1 MQDKICIITGAN
13 SGIGFYTALALARK
27 GATIVMVC
35 RNAEKAE
42 TAKQEIIDKTQNKNI
57 TIFLADFSSLEE
69 SKRVGKEVA
78 SKYPKI
84 DILINNAGFI
94 AKGYREVTADGLE
107 KTFAVNHMGYFI
119 FTHFLLDAVKASP
132 QGRIISVSSEAHRFV
147 SNVDLTNLQL
157 TRGYTSLKAY
167 GISKLCNIWFTRELA
182 RRIKD
187 TNVTVNCV
195 HPGAVATNFGT
206 DSGPF
211 FETLLKLG
219 KMFLLTPQQGA
230 ETSIFL
236 ASNPEV
242 SKVTGEYFSKS
253 QIKKISRDARDDNK
267 AKKLWDMSLEIA
279 GL

>member
-42 TAKQEIIDKTQNKNI
+42 TAKQEIMDKTQNKNI
-57 TIFLADFSSLEE
+57 AIFLADFSSLEE

-78 SKYPKI
+78 AKYPKI

-119 FTHFLLDAVKASP
+119 FTHFLLDAVKAAP

-157 TRGYTSLKAY
+157 TRGYTSFKAY
-167 GISKLCNIWFTRELA
+167 GISKLCNIWFTCELA
-182 RRIKD
+182 RRLKD

-253 QIKKISRDARDDNK
+253 QIKKISRDARDDAK

>member
-1 MQDKICIITGAN
+1 
-13 SGIGFYTALALARK
+13 
-27 GATIVMVC
+27 
-35 RNAEKAE
+35 
-42 TAKQEIIDKTQNKNI
+42 
-57 TIFLADFSSLEE
+57 
-69 SKRVGKEVA
+69 
-78 SKYPKI
+78 
-84 DILINNAGFI
+84 
-94 AKGYREVTADGLE
+94 
-107 KTFAVNHMGYFI
+107 
-119 FTHFLLDAVKASP
+119 
-132 QGRIISVSSEAHRFV
+132 V

-157 TRGYTSLKAY
+157 TRGYTSFKAY

-182 RRIKD
+182 RRLKD

-253 QIKKISRDARDDNK
+253 QIKKISRDARDDAK

>member
-42 TAKQEIIDKTQNKNI
+42 TAKQEIMDKTQNKKI
-57 TIFLADFSSLEE
+57 AIFLADFSSLEE

-78 SKYPKI
+78 AKYPKI